1 MDTLKY
7 PHINWVTS
15 LWLMC
20 VLCLLLH
27 VFCFLV
33 HIYCIFLLNVGS
45 ICAWNPVYYYYYL
58 HLHIHSQILRAG
70 SVNKGEWSRFYL
82 QNKAFMRIIAHMLQ
96 LYPFLYLS
104 FKESFLN
111 SKGKLLQKYES
122 FFFFLLNKT
131 RERPSFMYP
140 PANTGFQISLSF
152 FVLVLVAVLRKEERW
167 TLKCQLAL
175 TSLQTVL
182 PSLWIQSGPGLSPFS
197 AFLWSLSLQILYLSR
212 GRKKKNPSSLSDL
225 QTHVE
230 YFLLLEVWN
239 SLISISKVNF
249 HTVGILS
256 YMAKCNPHIGNV
268 PAIFHGGKQTVQK

>member
-7 PHINWVTS
+7 LHINWVTS

-20 VLCLLLH
+20 TVPFIACIL
-27 VFCFLV
+27 FLI
-33 HIYCIFLLNVGS
+33 HIYCSFLLNVGS
-45 ICAWNPVYYYYYL
+45 LCAWNPVYYCYL
-58 HLHIHSQILRAG
+58 HLHMPSQILRAG
-70 SVNKGEWSRFYL
+70 SVNRGEWSRFYL

-122 FFFFLLNKT
+122 FFFFLLKKT

-140 PANTGFQISLSF
+140 PANMGFQIALSF

-182 PSLWIQSGPGLSPFS
+182 PSLWIHSGPGLSPFS
-197 AFLWSLSLQILYLSR
+197 AFSWTLSLQILFLSR
-212 GRKKKNPSSLSDL
+212 GRKKKNLFAIRPTDTCWVFSPPWGLKFFNF
-225 QTHVE
+225 
-230 YFLLLEVWN
+230 YF
-239 SLISISKVNF
+239 
-249 HTVGILS
+249 
-256 YMAKCNPHIGNV
+256 
-268 PAIFHGGKQTVQK
+268 